1 MNSEKSPL
9 FIEQIEI
16 GPMKNFTYVVGSET
30 TREVALV
37 DPAWDIDGLVEHVE
51 EQDFKLVAA
60 LVTHYHPDHCGG
72 GMRGHHIEGVAELLG
87 KRGVKVYVH
96 REEADGLRKVTG
108 LEESDLVRVDSGDRM
123 SVGEIEVEFLHTPG
137 HTPGSQCF
145 RIRNTLVSGDTLF
158 IQGCG
163 RVDLPGSDPDSMY
176 ESLKRLASLP
186 DETPPPAGTQLLG
199 RAARDHGR
207 DEEGELLP
215 PGSRPRDL
223 APLHGRLPHR
233 LSSDR
238 RTRPMPAPIVVI
250 NPNSTRAVTDGM
262 SEAVE
267 SLRRPGGPAI
277 ECVTMEGGPPGVETQ
292 MDAESVVLPIC
303 DYVHG
308 RNDDAGAFVI
318 GCYSDPGLHAAREV
332 ARVPVFGIAE
342 SAMATALTRGDRFG
356 VISILPGSVPRHLRQ
371 VRAMGLES
379 RLAGDLPVGLGVTEL
394 GGEDEV
400 YERMEETGR
409 RLRDECGADVVILGC
424 TGMAHFRRPLEA
436 ALGLPVVEPT
446 RAAVALALGVVTA

>member
-51 EQDFKLVAA
+51 KQDFKLVAA

-186 DETPPPAGTQLLG
+186 DETL
-199 RAARDHGR
+199 
-207 DEEGELLP
+207 LLP
-215 PGSRPRDL
+215 GHNYSDVPRATMGETKKGNFYLRVPDL
-223 APLHGRLPHR
+223 DTWRRFMGASPNR

-262 SEAVE
+262 SEAVD

-277 ECVTMEGGPPGVETQ
+277 ECVTMESGPPGVETQ

-342 SAMATALTRGDRFG
+342 SAMATAITRGDRFG
-356 VISILPGSVPRHLRQ
+356 VISILAGSVPRHLRQ

-379 RLAGDLPVGLGVTEL
+379 RLAGDLPVGFGVTEL